1 MLIKDARQIKIVHI
15 LTDVHIGGAGRYLI
29 NLLQY
34 LDPQQF
40 QSVVLCP
47 AGGQLEHELQQLQQS
62 QQQQQLQQPDQLQ
75 TEQRQLGHPGV
86 RLITYPQVKGDRSL
100 DWSMIWWFYQALRRE
115 KPQVVHTHASLSG
128 RLAAR
133 LAGVP
138 VSVMTRHWSL
148 PTAAS
153 ASNSANTSTSTATS
167 ISNSVSASAAPGSL
181 WRVRQKIGSWLN
193 AVLSDAIIAV
203 SQALGEQLVA
213 AGLPKEKV
221 WVIHNGINVEE
232 PTVNVKAEN
241 INTANA
247 SSTSNTN
254 AANEVNIV
262 TNETATANKAITTN
276 KINTTNTPNAT
287 NSEPLKFNPDA
298 APIIAPIVGAVGRLE
313 PEKGFQYFLEA
324 ASLVQQQQQQE
335 QEMPQAAKAEFWI
348 IGAGSQEAELKS
360 LAAALQLK
368 PPCKFLGFRPDAAEL
383 TEQFD
388 IYVLSSLT
396 EALPLALLEAMAKA
410 RPAVAT
416 RVGGVPEIIEHKV
429 NGWLVEPGDAAG
441 LAQAISYLLQHPQVA
456 RQLGQQGQKT
466 VLTKFNARLMAQKT
480 AEMYQTLLRSKL

>member
-1 MLIKDARQIKIVHI
+1 MLIKDAKQIWETKQIKVAHI

-29 NLLQY
+29 NLLRY

-47 AGGQLEHELQQLQQS
+47 AGGQLERELQQLQQLQKS
-62 QQQQQLQQPDQLQ
+62 QQQHLQQRQSQQPQQL
-75 TEQRQLGHPGV
+75 GI
-86 RLITYPQVKGDRSL
+86 RLVTYPQAKGDRSL
-100 DWSMIWWFYQALRRE
+100 DWSMIWWFYQTLRRE

-133 LAGVP
+133 LAGIP

-148 PTAAS
+148 PTPAS
-153 ASNSANTSTSTATS
+153 AATTA
-167 ISNSVSASAAPGSL
+167 SVAPGSL
-181 WRVRQKIGSWLN
+181 GRVRQRIGSWIN
-193 AVLSDAIIAV
+193 AVLSDAVIAV

-232 PTVNVKAEN
+232 PVSDVKVVNT
-241 INTANA
+241 NTTDALKL
-247 SSTSNTN
+247 N
-254 AANEVNIV
+254 AANEVNITSSITNKNQEI
-262 TNETATANKAITTN
+262 TNETI
-276 KINTTNTPNAT
+276 TPNAT
-287 NSEPLKFNPDA
+287 NEFDSAPLKINPES
-298 APIIAPIVGAVGRLE
+298 APIVGTVGRLE

-324 ASLVQQQQQQE
+324 ASLVQQQQKQHLQQH
-335 QEMPQAAKAEFWI
+335 QQQQQHLQQQQQQDIPQAKVEFWL

-360 LAAALQLK
+360 LAASLQLE
-368 PPCKFLGFRPDAAEL
+368 PPCRFLGFRSDAAKL
-383 TEQFD
+383 VEQLD

-416 RVGGVPEIIEHKV
+416 RVGGVPEIIEHQV
-429 NGWLVEPGDAAG
+429 NGWLVEPGDAEG
-441 LAQAISYLLQHPQVA
+441 LAQAIVYLLQHPQAA

-466 VLTKFNARLMAQKT
+466 VFTKFNARLMAQKT
-480 AEMYQTLLRSKL
+480 ADLYLNLLRSKR